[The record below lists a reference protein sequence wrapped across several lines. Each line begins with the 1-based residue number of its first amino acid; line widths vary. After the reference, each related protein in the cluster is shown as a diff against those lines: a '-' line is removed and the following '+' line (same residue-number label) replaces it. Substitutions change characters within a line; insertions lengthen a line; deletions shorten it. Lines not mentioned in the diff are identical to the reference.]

1 MILGYARTSTHQQT
15 TAAQTRALEAAG
27 CARLY
32 QDQGYTG
39 AGRKRPALTEALA
52 SLQAGDV
59 FTVWKL
65 DRLGRNLS
73 DLIEIVGQ
81 IEAKGAAFR
90 SLSENIDTTSPAG
103 RLFFHMA
110 GAFAEFERSL
120 IVERTRAGMAAAR
133 ARGKRTGPKYKLTA
147 QQLNHARRLI
157 EGGETPRSV
166 AASLG
171 VSDSTLYRSF
181 IRQEQQQ
188 RGIA

>member
-133 ARGKRTGPKYKLTA
+133 ARGKRTGPK
-147 QQLNHARRLI
+147 I
-157 EGGETPRSV
+157 
-166 AASLG
+166 
-171 VSDSTLYRSF
+171 
-181 IRQEQQQ
+181 
-188 RGIA
+188 